1 MGQMMV
7 QIRHLQNKVNSLSD
21 AKECYDPETAS
32 SIGATHVPQHSSQ
45 GESQLYIFED
55 NEAVIKMIIKD
66 RSPTM
71 RHVTRNHRVALDWLF
86 DRINLEHKIQIKYVF
101 IRN

>member
-21 AKECYDPETAS
+21 VKECYDPETAS
-32 SIGATHVPQHSSQ
+32 SIGATHVPQYSSQ

-55 NEAVIKMIIKD
+55 NEAVIKMI
-66 RSPTM
+66 
-71 RHVTRNHRVALDWLF
+71 L
-86 DRINLEHKIQIKYVF
+86 RIEAQQWDM
-101 IRN
+101 